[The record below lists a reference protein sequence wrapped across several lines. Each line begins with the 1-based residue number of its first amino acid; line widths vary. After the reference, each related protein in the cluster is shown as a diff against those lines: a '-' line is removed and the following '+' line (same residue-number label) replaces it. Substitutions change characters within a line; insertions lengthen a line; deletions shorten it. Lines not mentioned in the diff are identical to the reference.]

1 MDKKELQN
9 NCFRFTE
16 KLLYNYTE
24 MGYHI
29 ENLEFDIKNLQ
40 AGKTVAIRAIR
51 YDDIKTSQTYNISRQ
66 VENKVIDMVAYVQ
79 DLEIEVYKEK
89 RLKKQIDRAINNL
102 KPIRKQIIELRY
114 LEGMDWTTMAQELY
128 HDEKTL
134 RKYKNEAV
142 KSIAVELF
150 GTKVF
155 KEEEPTLFDMIG
167 I

>member
-1 MDKKELQN
+1 MTIRELQD

-16 KLLYNYTE
+16 KILYNYAE

-29 ENLEFDIKNLQ
+29 ENLEFDIKNLK
-40 AGKTVAIRAIR
+40 AGKKVAIRAIR

-66 VENKVIDMVAYVQ
+66 VENEVIDMVAYVQ

-89 RLKKQIDRAINNL
+89 RLKKQIDRALNNL

-114 LEGMDWTTMAQELY
+114 LEGMDWTTMSQELHY
-128 HDEKTL
+128 DEKTL

-150 GTKVF
+150 GSKVF
-155 KEEEPTLFDMIG
+155 KEEEPTLFDMLAI
-167 I
+167 